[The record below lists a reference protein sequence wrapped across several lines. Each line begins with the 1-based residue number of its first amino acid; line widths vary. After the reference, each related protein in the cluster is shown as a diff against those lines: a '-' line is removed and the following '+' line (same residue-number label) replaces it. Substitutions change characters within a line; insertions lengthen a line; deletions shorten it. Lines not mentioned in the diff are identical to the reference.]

1 MADVESEQPQDDFEI
16 EITDIDELEATGSS
30 SKPLRP
36 LLSPRFSPRQRRLQ
50 LTITS
55 AIVVLAVL
63 LILGS
68 TASVRELVGRA
79 SVFPIPTPIPTSGP
93 GADLFYIQANPPW
106 GHLSIDGHKVAR
118 LPRIK
123 VDPPLRLSQGQHV
136 LVWHA
141 DPFSPQSCTISVPAR
156 YRTDTCTEYGSI
168 ITFAATL
175 NMLPAIQRALL
186 IQAIQAA
193 LNTTQSSEMIQPGE
207 LYAFAPGIS
216 EPENN
221 PCRITPQSVLCFA
234 TAKQPLRATLR
245 FQLDTDTSPGTPCS
259 ISQACI
265 LNGRDCRLFCDS
277 PGGTISPS
285 AIIPEWNVLA
295 VVRSLWE
302 YVTLNGQIITHD
314 QADTFI
320 AEMANDHFVPLSITW
335 NNPGWQVSVPFSNSQ
350 AHFNDTV
357 CDSALADAQALAGAF
372 LINNLPQQVH
382 ERSLSGANPAA
393 GCVVVVTSGRVQGAR
408 PALIIVKPQV
418 AYCLHRFGVLLAA
431 NDLAHRQWPYL
442 PLADAYEQGLAY
454 QLAAPIGGSSS

>member
-1 MADVESEQPQDDFEI
+1 MADVEPEQPQDDFEI
-16 EITDIDELEATGSS
+16 EITDIDQLEAAGIS

-50 LTITS
+50 LVVTS
-55 AIVVLAVL
+55 TIVVLVVL

-79 SVFPIPTPIPTSGP
+79 LIVPALTPELTSGI

-106 GHLSIDGHKVAR
+106 GHLSIDGHEVAR
-118 LPRIK
+118 LPRIN
-123 VDPPLRLSQGQHV
+123 VDPPLHLSQGQHV

-141 DPFSPQSCTISVPAR
+141 DPFPPQSCTLSVPAR
-156 YRTDTCTEYGSI
+156 YSTDTCTEYGSI

-175 NMLPAIQRALL
+175 NMLPAAQRALL
-186 IQAIQAA
+186 IQEIQAA
-193 LNTTQSSEMIQPGE
+193 LDTTQSSEMIQPGE

-216 EPENN
+216 EPEIN

-259 ISQACI
+259 ISRACI
-265 LNGRDCRLFCDS
+265 LNGRDCRLFCDG
-277 PGGTISPS
+277 PGGTRSPL
-285 AIIPEWNVLA
+285 ATTPEWNVLA
-295 VVRSLWE
+295 IVRSLWE
-302 YVTLNGQIITHD
+302 YVTLDGQIIAQD

-335 NNPGWQVSVPFSNSQ
+335 NNPGWQVSALFSNSQ

-357 CDSALADAQALAGAF
+357 CDSALADAHALAGAF
-372 LINNLPQQVH
+372 AINNLPQQVH

-393 GCVVVVTSGRVQGAR
+393 GCVVVATPERVSGAK
-408 PALIIVKPQV
+408 PALIIVKPPV

-442 PLADAYEQGLAY
+442 PLADAYEQGLAN
-454 QLAAPIGGSSS
+454 QLAGGA